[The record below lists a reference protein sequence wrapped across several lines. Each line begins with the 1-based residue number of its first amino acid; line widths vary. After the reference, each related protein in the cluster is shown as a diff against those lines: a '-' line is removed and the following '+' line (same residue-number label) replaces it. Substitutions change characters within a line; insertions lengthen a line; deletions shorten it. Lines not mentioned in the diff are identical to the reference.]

1 MQLFFGLRRYAI
13 VLLKKKCSNFMR
25 KYTKLNI
32 ILHSVSLFRG
42 LYLMV
47 QSSSQNSSCR
57 CMREGNFK
65 THMFI
70 NRENFALP
78 KKFGPY
84 LV

>member
-1 MQLFFGLRRYAI
+1 MW
-13 VLLKKKCSNFMR
+13 

-84 LV
+84 LVWTQNLTMHAPENGFANMFV